1 MNFQADRDR
10 LRLQEGL
17 HGLPE
22 GLHEE
27 GGQVPGGERPRRRGR
42 RVQDQHQQGHEGAAG
57 QVQGPAVLH
66 R

>member
-42 RVQDQHQQGHEGAAG
+42 RLQEEHLRSHEGPPWPI
-57 QVQGPAVLH
+57 QGSPVLH
-66 R
+66 W